1 MQDFPEPLCQLQT
14 SGWQHPAQALL
25 IPDTLQELSCLLIPL
40 SHAWLTLRHIS
51 HDCYNCVLRGE
62 GVVSEPVW
70 GLASRSKC
78 GHRSGLCVWLVDE
91 PGMLQA
97 TTPMVDSGV
106 QTRGMQWCSGRG
118 AHDPEAPEGLLQ
130 CAN

>member
-1 MQDFPEPLCQLQT
+1 MPGLH
-14 SGWQHPAQALL
+14 SGTHPMTA
-25 IPDTLQELSCLLIPL
+25 ITVCSEG
-40 SHAWLTLRHIS
+40 R
-51 HDCYNCVLRGE
+51 

-78 GHRSGLCVWLVDE
+78 GHRSGLCVWLADG

-118 AHDPEAPEGLLQ
+118 SQDPEAPEGLLQ